1 MRYSNLQKTVISG
14 LEFNEIPPMGIDEK
28 EERIK
33 AIASLDELTGELF
46 NIDFIHDCV
55 VENISIKNYRANR
68 LPEVKI
74 KLSIGRADIKC
85 TGTLVYK
92 GVSKLTNLFDIC
104 DKGRFEND
112 CLYDELYLTDGNG
125 FAHNIIFEPNCEV
138 NIECE
143 SIKWVPQRGDMLE
156 WNMKYR

>member
-14 LEFNEIPPMGIDEK
+14 LEFNEIPPMGTAEK

-33 AIASLDELTGELF
+33 AIASLDELTGKLF

-104 DKGRFEND
+104 DKGQFKNY

>member
-1 MRYSNLQKTVISG
+1 MRYSNLQKTVISR
-14 LEFNEIPPMGIDEK
+14 LEFNEIPPMGTVEK

-33 AIASLDELTGELF
+33 AIASLDELTGKLF

-55 VENISIKNYRANR
+55 VENIIIKNFRANR
-68 LPEVKI
+68 PPEVKI

-104 DKGRFEND
+104 DKGQFKND
-112 CLYDELYLTDGNG
+112 CLYDELYLTDSSG

>member
-1 MRYSNLQKTVISG
+1 MRYSNPQKTVISG
-14 LEFNEIPPMGIDEK
+14 IGISEIPTMKKAEK

-33 AIASLDELTGELF
+33 AMASLDELTGKLF
-46 NIDFIHDCV
+46 KIGFIHDCV
-55 VENISIKNYRANR
+55 LENISIKNYRVNR

-74 KLSIGRADIKC
+74 KLSIGRANIKC
-85 TGTLVYK
+85 IGTLVYK

-104 DKGRFEND
+104 DKGQFRND
-112 CLYDELYLTDGNG
+112 CLYDELYLTDGNNLV
-125 FAHNIIFEPNCEV
+125 HNIIFEPNCEV

-143 SIKWVPQRGDMLE
+143 SIKWVPQRGDMLD

>member
-1 MRYSNLQKTVISG
+1 MRYSNLQKTVLSG
-14 LEFNEIPPMGIDEK
+14 LEFNEIPPMGTVEK

-33 AIASLDELTGELF
+33 AIASLDELTGKLF

-55 VENISIKNYRANR
+55 VENIKIKNFRANR
-68 LPEVKI
+68 PPEVKI

-104 DKGRFEND
+104 DKGQFKND

>member
-1 MRYSNLQKTVISG
+1 MRYSNLQKAVISG
-14 LEFNEIPPMGIDEK
+14 LGMGEIPNMGTAEK

-33 AIASLDELTGELF
+33 AIASLDELTGKLF

-55 VENISIKNYRANR
+55 VENICIKNYRANK

-74 KLSIGRADIKC
+74 KLSIGRADIRC
-85 TGTLVYK
+85 SGTLVYT

-104 DKGRFEND
+104 DKGQFEND
-112 CLYDELYLTDGNG
+112 CLYDELYLTVNNNI
-125 FAHNIIFEPNCEV
+125 AHNIIFEPNCEV

-143 SIKWVPQRGDMLE
+143 SIKWVPQRGDMLD